1 MMQQGDLVHIP
12 QGVQLFGFDSALLDK
27 TEKPIVGVFLE
38 DNDITVG
45 WHGGT
50 YTVYALGREAL
61 VKKRYVY
68 PMEEHHGTS

>member
-1 MMQQGDLVHIP
+1 MQQGDLVHIP
-12 QGVQLFGFDSALLDK
+12 QGVQLFGFDSALLGK

-38 DNDITVG
+38 DNDITAG
-45 WHGGT
+45 RPIGT

-68 PMEEHHGTS
+68 PMGEHHGTS